1 MEKMWGGRF
10 VKPMDP
16 KAFEFSS
23 SLGVDQKLAR
33 YDVEGSIAH
42 IKMLAKTNIISR
54 DESDR
59 ILKGLKE
66 ILALI
71 TSGRFKPDPKYEDI
85 HTNVQALLEKKV
97 GKAAKM
103 LHTARSRND
112 QIALDTRLY
121 VRGEIKNIIS
131 SITGLQRAI
140 LGLGKKYSQVII
152 PGYTHLQPGQP
163 VLLCHHLL
171 AYVEMLERDNWRLI
185 QASQRADEM
194 PLGAG
199 ALAGTT
205 LPTDRE
211 YVAKLLKF
219 SKVSANSIDAVSER
233 DFVIETLSSL
243 AILAMHLSRICEDLI
258 LWSTQEFGFITI
270 DESFCTG
277 SSLMPQKKNPDILE
291 LIRGKTGKVYGNLIS
306 VLVMMKSL
314 PLAYNRDLQEDK
326 EPLFNS
332 IETVAS
338 SLEVLAR
345 LFKGIKVN
353 LKKVMEEAKDELMM
367 ATDLVEYLIKK
378 KVASSQAQLIVG
390 RIVRHCL
397 DKKKKLSELSLKEMK
412 SFSNRFESDI
422 FELFSPQAS
431 IKAKRSSGS
440 TNPVQVKTAL
450 ERWQRKLKR

>member
-10 VKPMDP
+10 TKPMDP

-42 IKMLAKTNIISR
+42 IKMLAKTNIISG

-71 TSGRFKPDPKYEDI
+71 TSGRFKPDTKYEDI
-85 HTNVQALLEKKV
+85 HTNVQALLEKRV
-97 GKAAKM
+97 GKVAKM

-140 LGLGKKYSQVII
+140 LDPGKRYSQVII

-194 PLGAG
+194 PLGTG

-205 LPTDRE
+205 LPIDRE

-332 IETVAS
+332 IEIVAG

-353 LKKVMEEAKDELMM
+353 LKRVSEAAKDELMV
-367 ATDLVEYLIKK
+367 ATDLAEYLIKK
-378 KVASSQAQLIVG
+378 KIASNQAQQIVG
-390 RIVRHCL
+390 RIVRYCL
-397 DKKKKLSELSLKEMK
+397 DKKRKLSELSLKEMK

-440 TNPVQVKTAL
+440 TNPVQVKAAL
-450 ERWQRKLKR
+450 ARWQRKLKR